1 MPRLHLGR
9 CQAIRL
15 VLEQGHALPTHGPT
29 RAHERGAWLC
39 LWRDIASRAT
49 LRREM
54 CLRGAWGILCG
65 RSSLTVFT

>member
-1 MPRLHLGR
+1 MPRLRLGR

-15 VLEQGHALPTHGPT
+15 VLEQGHDRPTHGPT
-29 RAHERGAWLC
+29 RAHKRGAWLS

-54 CLRGAWGILCG
+54 CLRGAWGILRG
-65 RSSLTVFT
+65 RSSLTVFP